1 MCWRKSNLRA
11 SYENEINNK
20 DIEISTLNKEID
32 KYKLKE
38 KTYSDELRI
47 LMKIIQPYD

>member
-11 SYENEINNK
+11 NLENEINNK

-32 KYKLKE
+32 QYKLKE
-38 KTYSDELRI
+38 KTFD
-47 LMKIIQPYD
+47 DD